1 MTYSLILFTIGF
13 IGFVLNR
20 ENVISMIISLELMLL
35 AATIMVLL
43 SSISFNDNTG
53 QFFAIMV
60 ITVAGAES
68 VIALSL
74 LVGYYK
80 LRNNIIIS

>member
-35 AATIMVLL
+35 AATVMVLL

-53 QFFAIMV
+53 QFLAIMV

>member
-1 MTYSLILFTIGF
+1 MIFSIILFLIGL

-35 AATIMVLL
+35 SATVMVLL
-43 SSISFNDNTG
+43 SSIAFNDNTG

-60 ITVAGAES
+60 ITVAGVES

-74 LVGYYK
+74 LVSYYK
-80 LRNNIIIS
+80 IRNNIIIS

>member
-1 MTYSLILFTIGF
+1 MTYSLILFIIGLIGF
-13 IGFVLNR
+13 ALNR

-35 AATIMVLL
+35 AATVMVLL

-53 QFFAIMV
+53 QLFAIMV

-80 LRNNIIIS
+80 LRNNIIIL